1 MVDFAVV
8 PSRTALINVDMQNCF
23 VENSPIAAPG
33 GRELVER
40 INRLAKVCRAAGVT
54 VVHTS
59 HVVRPDGS
67 NIGVMGEIIPPVK
80 KGIITKGTRTAA
92 LHEGLEVADTDI
104 LLDKPRF
111 GAFHGTDLELIL
123 RSRGIDTIIV
133 SGIATNVCCETTAR
147 EANVRDFR
155 VLFLSD
161 GTATFGV
168 GDLSAEEIQKA
179 TCTTLGFVF
188 AQVLTIDQVI
198 HKIREASAVSPA
210 AK

>member
-1 MVDFAVV
+1 MVDFPVV
-8 PSRTALINVDMQNCF
+8 PERTALVNVDLQNCF
-23 VENSPIAAPG
+23 VEGTPISAPDG
-33 GRELVER
+33 LGVQDR
-40 INRLAKVCRAAGVT
+40 INRLSAACRKAGIQVI
-54 VVHTS
+54 HTL

-67 NIGVMGEIIPPVK
+67 NIGVMGEIIPPVRD
-80 KGIITKGTRTAA
+80 GIINKGAKTAE
-92 LHEGLEVADTDI
+92 LHRGLVVQKGDI

-155 VLFLSD
+155 VFFLSD

-168 GDLSAEEIQKA
+168 GGLTAEEVQRA
-179 TCTTLGFVF
+179 TCATLGALF
-188 AQVLTIDQVI
+188 AEVLTIDQMI
-198 HKIREASAVSPA
+198 AKIGA
-210 AK
+210 ARPRRTGA